1 MTRAFLTGCLLCLGC
16 AGTETGNP
24 SIAAQIALTAHSSDP
39 GRVAIRAAEGG
50 LTLQRAWLS
59 LGALSLVEG
68 PDCSAEARRFTAP
81 ALGAADH
88 AEPRPAL
95 LALEAE
101 AGEYCGLAVPF
112 APTTEMPP
120 GAPAE
125 LGELSILLEGT
136 LLDGSAFSLGSAAR
150 REVLVQSTPP
160 GFALDGVRS
169 ALLVGF
175 DVATW
180 LRSPNIADAE
190 RELDGSVRIDA
201 AHNPALLQSFEA
213 ALAPGIE
220 LYRDRDA
227 DAVLDPQP
235 ELLGRGSD

>member
-1 MTRAFLTGCLLCLGC
+1 MIRTFLLSCWLCLGC

-24 SIAAQIALTAHSSDP
+24 SVVAQIALTAHSSDH

-59 LGALSLVEG
+59 LGALSLLEG
-68 PDCSAEARRFTAP
+68 SDCSAETRRFTAA

-88 AEPRPAL
+88 AEPRAAL
-95 LALEAE
+95 LALDAE
-101 AGEYCGLAVPF
+101 DGEYCGLAVPF
-112 APTTEMPP
+112 APSMEVPP

-125 LGELSILLEGT
+125 LGELSVLLEGN
-136 LLDGSAFSLGSAAR
+136 LPDGAAFSLASAAS
-150 REVLVQSTPP
+150 REVLVRVAAP
-160 GFALDGVRS
+160 GFALDSQRS
-169 ALLVGF
+169 ALLLGF

-180 LRSPNIADAE
+180 LRDPSLVDAS

-201 AHNPALLQSFEA
+201 MRNVTLLRGFEA

-235 ELLGRGSD
+235 EFLGRGSD